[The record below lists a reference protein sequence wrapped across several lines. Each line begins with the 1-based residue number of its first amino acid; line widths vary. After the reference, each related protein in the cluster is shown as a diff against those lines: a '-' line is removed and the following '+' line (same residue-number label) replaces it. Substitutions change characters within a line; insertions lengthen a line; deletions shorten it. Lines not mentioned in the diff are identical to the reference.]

1 MECAA
6 RCLASPYND
15 AIPPR
20 VTYAARDFLSWL
32 PSRPPVHAKIGGVH
46 TSVLAALIILLLGIG
61 AWGALRFT
69 RWMAGQ
75 ADRKVVLMA
84 GVAAW
89 TVLFGLLPF
98 FLFAVTSGR
107 VTAGI
112 PPGAFERT
120 IINLTPFTMLVSPMI
135 GFIQGMVAAKND

>member
-1 MECAA
+1 M
-6 RCLASPYND
+6 RG
-15 AIPPR
+15 
-20 VTYAARDFLSWL
+20 F
-32 PSRPPVHAKIGGVH
+32 HAKIGGVH
-46 TSVLAALIILLLGIG
+46 TTVLAGLIVVLLGLG
-61 AWGALRFT
+61 GWGALRFT

-112 PPGAFERT
+112 PPGAIERT
-120 IINLTPFTMLVSPMI
+120 IINVTPFTMLVSPMI
-135 GFIQGMVAAKND
+135 GFIQGMVAARND